1 MFPVVSETR
10 DCHSL
15 DGIWKVAYVFDEDGP
30 SDIGPDAIPAGCDE
44 VAVPASLNEQSTD
57 RRKYLHMGTV
67 WYYRWLRIP
76 PSWQG
81 QRISLRF
88 GSVNYRAEVFLNG
101 SSLGSHE
108 TGYTPFAFD
117 LANDIAVGREHL
129 LAVRVDNRLSIDT
142 IPQGNVPASAGGVA
156 GWRVG
161 NLPNVHYDFFPFTGI
176 HRPVTL
182 VATGPSRLDKTFWSC
197 TRVADGRAEGSAQF
211 YVSGPAEKI
220 EARIEDLDASLSA
233 TVVDGVATLDFALE
247 GVIPWQPGAAQL
259 YRIDIRVIHNG
270 QVVDHYPLDYG
281 FRTVRI
287 AGQQFLVNEQPVF
300 LRGFGRHEDLAVIGK
315 GENLPFMVKD
325 YNLMRWIG
333 ANSFRTS
340 HYPYSEE
347 QMRMADRQ
355 GIMVIDETAANTI
368 SMNAVKDDPQA
379 RARLY
384 QRHRDHCQAL
394 IERDYNYAS
403 VVAWSLGN
411 ECEMQRSLSQGYFN
425 DLLRSCK
432 PLDPTR
438 PFTLVSM
445 ASGSVEGIADIEADE
460 CDFIGYNVYPSWY
473 FDQGKPEVIQGWLEA
488 HCQGLWEHFGKPII
502 LAEFGADTV
511 PGLHSE
517 YSLMWTE
524 EYQIEVLRRIIT
536 FAEQCPQCFGAHIWN
551 LADFKVGQH
560 TGRIVVN
567 WKGVFT
573 RDRSP
578 KAAAHEVRLLWT
590 GRKGMDDIPAFA
602 NSHTLGQARY
612 T

>member
-10 DCHSL
+10 DHLSL
-15 DGIWKVAYVFDEDGP
+15 DGIWQVAYVFDDDEEPGP
-30 SDIGPDAIPAGCDE
+30 TSIPANCDE
-44 VAVPASLNEQSTD
+44 VAVPASLNEQTTE
-57 RRKYLHMGTV
+57 RRKYLHMGAV
-67 WYYRWLRIP
+67 WYYRHVRIP
-76 PSWQG
+76 PSWRG
-81 QRISLRF
+81 RRISLRF
-88 GSVNYRAEVFLNG
+88 GSVTYRADVYLDG
-101 SSLGSHE
+101 QTLGSHE

-117 LANDIAVGREHL
+117 LPDGLPLGHELL
-129 LAVRVDNRLSIDT
+129 LAVRVDNQLDIDT
-142 IPQGNVPASAGGVA
+142 VPQGRVPSSAGGVA

-161 NLPNVHYDFFPFTGI
+161 NLPNVHYDFFPFSGI

-182 VATGPSRLDKTFWSC
+182 VASNVTRLENTFWSC
-197 TRVADGRAEGSAQF
+197 HAITAGRARGEALF
-211 YVSGPAEKI
+211 TVSGPADQIVAQI
-220 EARIEDLDASLSA
+220 EELDTVISTEVHDGTAKLSFDLN
-233 TVVDGVATLDFALE
+233 GVT
-247 GVIPWQPGAAQL
+247 PWRPGAGRL
-259 YRIDIRVIHNG
+259 YRIDIRVVHNDH
-270 QVVDHYPLDYG
+270 VVDHYPLDFG
-281 FRTVRI
+281 FRTIRI
-287 AGQQFLVNEQPVF
+287 DAGQLLVNEQPVF

-355 GIMVIDETAANTI
+355 GILVIDETAANTL
-368 SMNAVKDDPQA
+368 SLNAVKDKPAA
-379 RARLY
+379 RQRLFE
-384 QRHRDHCQAL
+384 RHRDHCQAL

-411 ECEMQRSLSQGYFN
+411 ECEIWRSVSDGYFT

-445 ASGSVEGIADIEADE
+445 AASSVENIAELEMDE

-473 FDQGKPEVIQGWLEA
+473 FDQGRPETIHTWLQA
-488 HCQGLWEHFGKPII
+488 HCQGLWEQFGKPIL
-502 LAEFGADTV
+502 LAEFGGDSL

-517 YSLMWTE
+517 FCLMWTE
-524 EYQIEVLRRIIT
+524 EYQTEILRRIIT
-536 FAEQCPQCFGAHIWN
+536 FAEHYPQCCGAHIWN

-560 TGRIVVN
+560 TGRIVLN
-567 WKGVFT
+567 WKGIFT
-573 RDRSP
+573 RDRTP

-590 GRKGMDDIPAFA
+590 GRKGMDDLPEHAA
-602 NSHTLGQARY
+602 SSALKQARY